1 MMDVAVNQEGWVE
14 EVRPGSADPEREFRE
29 AGRKYLRALEQE
41 LDACKSKV
49 TRLDVA
55 LHAAITERDAVHAK
69 VDALHDLLTTH
80 KTSAMA
86 AAYGGKPAPSP
97 APPTAPNGAT
107 VTSQVLGWVG
117 EVAGGR
123 EYSIAELLSTL
134 ALDARGLYDAM
145 RDDKSSQM
153 SEVLR
158 KGKYARV
165 RKGVYYLPSKEGT
178 E

>member
-1 MMDVAVNQEGWVE
+1 MDVAVNQEGWVE
-14 EVRPGSADPEREFRE
+14 GVRPGSADPEREFRE
-29 AGRKYLRALEQE
+29 AGRRYLRALEQE

-49 TRLDVA
+49 TRLEVA
-55 LHAAITERDAVHAK
+55 LHVARTECDLVHAK
-69 VDALHDLLTTH
+69 VHALQDLLTTK
-80 KTSAMA
+80 KTQDLL
-86 AAYGGKPAPSP
+86 AAYGGKPAPTPVSSDQQ
-97 APPTAPNGAT
+97 T

-117 EVAGGR
+117 GLAGDR
-123 EYSIAELLSTL
+123 EYSIAELLSNL
-134 ALDARGLYDAM
+134 ALGNPDLYDSM

-165 RKGVYYLPSKEGT
+165 RKGVYYFPNKGGT

>member
-1 MMDVAVNQEGWVE
+1 MDVAVNQEGWVE
-14 EVRPGSADPEREFRE
+14 GVRPGSTDPEREFRE
-29 AGRKYLRALEQE
+29 AGRRYLRALEQE

-55 LHAAITERDAVHAK
+55 LHAAMGERDAVQVK
-69 VDALHDLLTTH
+69 VDALHDLLTT
-80 KTSAMA
+80 KKAEGML
-86 AAYGGKPAPSP
+86 AAYGGKLAPAPASSDQQ
-97 APPTAPNGAT
+97 T
-107 VTSQVLGWVG
+107 VTSQVLGWLVG
-117 EVAGGR
+117 VAGGR
-123 EYSIAELLSTL
+123 EYAIGELLTKLSF
-134 ALDARGLYDAM
+134 DQNDLYRAM

-153 SEVLR
+153 SEAPR

>member
-1 MMDVAVNQEGWVE
+1 MDVTVDREGLVDRVE
-14 EVRPGSADPEREFRE
+14 PGSMDPEREFRE
-29 AGRKYLRALEQE
+29 AGRRYLRALEQE
-41 LDACKSKV
+41 LDACRSKV

-55 LHAAITERDAVHAK
+55 LHAAMAERDSVHAK
-69 VDALHDLLTTH
+69 VYALRDLLTT
-80 KTSAMA
+80 KKAEGML
-86 AAYGGKPAPSP
+86 AAYGGKPAPAP
-97 APPTAPNGAT
+97 APVSTGQRT
-107 VTSQVLGWVG
+107 VTSQVLSWVG
-117 EVAGGR
+117 GLAGGR
-123 EYSIAELLSTL
+123 EYTIGELLSNL
-134 ALDARGLYDAM
+134 ALNAKVLYDSM

>member
-14 EVRPGSADPEREFRE
+14 GVRPGSADPEREFRE
-29 AGRKYLRALEQE
+29 AGRRYLRALEQE

-49 TRLDVA
+49 TRLEVA
-55 LHAAITERDAVHAK
+55 LYTARTECDLVNAK
-69 VDALHDLLTTH
+69 VHALHDLLTT
-80 KTSAMA
+80 KKAEGML
-86 AAYGGKPAPSP
+86 AAYGGKPAPVPVS
-97 APPTAPNGAT
+97 TDQRT

-117 EVAGGR
+117 GLTGGR
-123 EYSIAELLSTL
+123 EYTIGELLSNL
-134 ALDARGLYDAM
+134 ALDAKVLYDSM

-165 RKGVYYLPSKEGT
+165 RKGTYYIPSREGT